1 MQLEDQLHLRLRVF
15 RQGFSDAIPFAL
27 SFLILGVSF
36 MLSPSRQSIH
46 RGCDYTAACVRLR

>member
-15 RQGFSDAIPFAL
+15 RQGFSGVIPFAL
-27 SFLILGVSF
+27 NFLIWGVSF
-36 MLSPSRQSIH
+36 MLSPSHQSIC

>member
-15 RQGFSDAIPFAL
+15 RQGFSDAIPFDL

-36 MLSPSRQSIH
+36 MLSPSRQSIR